1 MKLARQLLM
10 TVQDA
15 GGSADAILAHAGVGG
30 RGDWRERIERIP
42 LTQGQFVEIYRE
54 CLVVLD
60 AYARM
65 DTGML
70 PLSKGEYELLC
81 HCIITCTTIEDV
93 ITRAAAFS
101 AMIQNRVGEISLEVI
116 GNKARFHMKSFRINY
131 NINAFFVDITGVV
144 SYYRLFGWLIG
155 EDIEPLKIEMC
166 HNKFV
171 DEDIVAQI
179 IACPVTYSN
188 PSNVLQFP
196 ARYLKYPVVRTPFE
210 LAELL
215 KKFPFEPMMLQSR
228 EAPISERI
236 RLNFNTA
243 LAERRPLPRTA
254 ALARQLSIGTTTLKR
269 RLAEEGA
276 SIQSIKKNCRF
287 ELALSLLND
296 RHLTIGD
303 ISSRVGF
310 SDATAFRRAFKNWT
324 GSSPYKYRH
333 AIKLV

>member
-15 GGSADAILAHAGVGG
+15 GGDADAILARAGVCG

-42 LTQGQFVEIYRE
+42 LTQSQFVEIYRE

-60 AYARM
+60 TYARV

-70 PLSKGEYELLC
+70 PLSRGEFALLC
-81 HCIITCTTIEDV
+81 HCIITCATIEDV
-93 ITRAAAFS
+93 IARAAAFS
-101 AMIQNRVGEISLEVI
+101 AMIQNRAGEINLEII
-116 GNKARFHMKSFRINY
+116 GDQARFGMKSFRINY
-131 NINAFFVDITGVV
+131 NINAFFVDITGLVG
-144 SYYRLFGWLIG
+144 YYRLFGWLIG
-155 EDIEPLKIEMC
+155 EDIEPIKIEMC
-166 HNKFV
+166 HNQFV
-171 DEDIVAQI
+171 DDDIVAQI

-215 KKFPFEPMMLQSR
+215 KKFPFEPMMPQSR
-228 EAPISERI
+228 EAPISERL
-236 RLNFNTA
+236 RLNFSTA

-254 ALARQLSIGTTTLKR
+254 ALAKQLSIGVTTLKR
-269 RLAEEGA
+269 RLAEEGT
-276 SIQSIKKNCRF
+276 SVKSIKERCRC

-303 ISSRVGF
+303 IASRVGF
-310 SDATAFRRAFKNWT
+310 SDATAFRRAFKGWT
-324 GSSPYKYRH
+324 GTSPYKYRH